1 MLKKTSKILI
11 LTILMGLLISSSVV
25 YAEDWRVSGW
35 SESDPIGI
43 WKFNEFPYFTDSIL
57 VKDNA
62 ARHDIFPED
71 TYNKLIEY
79 IRRGY
84 EIKYYVRLDK
94 KEIDDGIF
102 QFKFNGTDIG
112 WAEQGVNGVQKN
124 WITFYY
130 TPIDLYT
137 GFDTSQDKYYF
148 TAKTGSYGRFSGRE
162 WLKIWLRTRGDGGD
176 DMNVMN
182 CYFVYALLDKAQ
194 PNIISVKYYNDENL
208 TNEITDNTKLSY
220 NGSQNSIYMAVE
232 FDEDITV
239 NDISRSNFI
248 RTSMTLQKEG
258 TNEDTEVGSFKYYKK
273 VNNNKVVFEYKV
285 NYGDKGQ
292 LLLRN
297 EDKAK
302 FLKEIESFNI
312 KDKYDNEFK
321 STFMIDSQAYN
332 SGKTYNITIDG
343 NPPQIS
349 VTTVEPKGLEV
360 EYNIIGGNEQYL
372 NSGDI
377 FEIKLKFDSDVNVSS
392 NGFIKLNNT
401 NKLSHIKAKAKF
413 YLDEDKINRDN
424 ITNKNNSVY
433 NYKRGEWIY
442 YRYVVNNGD
451 DTNML
456 AYENVANPVEN
467 LGVKDY
473 YGNIGQMP
481 TSGEGETKNFP
492 ALAYNKNNQAL
503 NIFVDTISPRI
514 DFGNNKYTTYRNQH
528 VINLNPIETGS
539 MLVNG
544 NFEYVINK
552 SSMHPTN
559 GSLNSCLG
567 KKSYGFSSGG
577 GTINI
582 TINDDLYIGTDGY
595 TQYDQKYDEL
605 NMTGKYENV
614 NYVDG
619 TASDVLHEGRREI
632 TGKFY
637 VHTYIED
644 NAGNKTWATSQPIY
658 MDNTHPQIKLT
669 PNGTINKYVGDIDVN
684 FELLGEEPSGFK
696 KYEYRWISPVDLGG
710 KKLNRNDMYKTE
722 TDTYKLLRD
731 NNNSW
736 ITRNTYSMSKIP
748 IPSRQQRQHG
758 ASYLLIRTFDNA
770 DNISYIVSEPY
781 YFDKEPPVVKFKSE
795 SGGFDKPLKNHKIM
809 VTIDDKDSRLAE
821 YKYYFS
827 NSNLTREIDDDI
839 WEYLDLQL
847 PDLPDNYDPFEEYK
861 KPNKDKE
868 DEEKEYNIKQAI
880 LETNKWKKE
889 SLNGHVTLH
898 IYAKD
903 SSGNIVI
910 DRTHVKID
918 NGGFPMISFDYDNAI
933 GNRYKS
939 VIGHINCSDE
949 AGIKTLEYK
958 WSQTKDEPQQY
969 DSIDIAS
976 LDKSNLKVD
985 TAPFN
990 TSGEWYL
997 HVRATDIFDNVTKSV
1012 SEKYIINSTA
1022 PNIKLFQIDNS
1033 RVYGSKERNI
1043 AITINKSV
1051 DDKLEYT
1058 YVVYSNSTC
1067 DNEIKRGTFSTTSEI
1082 VNIQLNDS
1090 SDLQEYYFKFYDSLN
1105 QVTESSIK
1113 VQARYDNT
1121 PPTADLIYSPDSGQG
1136 VTANNV
1142 TVTLNNISD
1151 NVSVKDNI
1159 TVSEDKYTFTENG
1172 EHIFTLTDEIGN
1184 ERTYVARVTWIK
1196 DDKPIVRVNTNNV
1209 TGQRYKSLSFDLI
1222 AQRPTQN
1229 GYIDI
1234 VDPQIYY
1241 QFSTLNNVEDKDY
1254 IKYKKGETIS
1264 LSENDG
1270 EYYLHTKLVDGG
1282 RSFTNMY
1289 GKYILDKT
1297 INEPKL
1303 TYSYEDSEGTEL
1315 DCTQEEYNALSDI
1328 NSIVEVTLEFDEDI
1342 VIKSV
1347 INNDG
1352 KNLPCENQVTYYNN
1366 DTITVT
1372 YMDKAGNEGSKEIA
1386 ISNINRVD
1394 DSIIT
1399 ITPNKSTNG
1408 EVAVVIT
1415 APSNK
1420 RINNIKVDDEP
1431 IDMDAVT
1438 TTKQDNSED
1447 NYLTAKFTLLD
1458 NCNIKVDIFNK
1469 DDKDAVVDTEEYN
1482 VTNIDKIAPVG
1493 NIVVKDIDKYTKT
1506 TAIKITD
1513 ENPTKVTK
1521 VEFIKE
1527 DNSKVVFDTTSNYT
1541 SQNIIYNHITNS
1553 VTTKINGIVKY
1564 YFEDSASN
1572 KGEAQESINT
1582 INTNLDINKVS
1593 ATYKVG
1599 DKTYNDIAS
1608 IGKVNKDVEVTV
1620 NIPEGYYIVN
1630 NSGKNKRLFVVGME
1644 YDFLISNGINIGKFS
1659 VDLTNTIKKSG
1670 PKLKLEYTIGGKIY
1684 TEALVNGKTNQNVL
1698 ITVTSDDNISKVVF
1712 DSVEDSE
1719 APYSY
1724 EFSENKIINIVATDT
1739 IGNTTTL
1746 KASIDCIDKEPVRAG
1761 LFSLYTKPTKDNIK
1775 LQFLAT
1781 KPVDIIEVRKNG
1793 NIDPHQ
1799 NVSNNVDKYE
1809 FIVNDNGTY
1818 SVKYRDDIGNEK
1830 VVSLE
1835 VNNIDR
1841 TAPNIKLLYNGK
1853 ETKPVTNDTVMVS
1866 VELVNKS
1873 QEPHGIKVLNTI
1885 GNSNSYLFKEN
1896 GKFTFRVS
1904 DMAGNV
1910 TEKEVIITSIDREP
1924 IAYKLTYSETNL
1936 TKNDIVATIAIDKN
1950 EKNYRILNSDIDQD
1964 NMVNSVNKKVNIT
1977 GNIISITFDD
1987 NGYYQLFLSDE
1998 AGNKSTILLRVKNID
2013 RIKPTLKFKNDYVVT
2028 RKGVMPKLNDV
2039 IAYDTHD
2046 GDIKEKV
2053 NIEVL
2058 DVSTEGDK
2066 TIAYTVSDTAGN
2078 TVTLNRVIKV
2088 ISEDDYTVVIDG
2100 KINPKS
2106 FYSNGEETDIKVF
2119 NFVENATIKYI
2130 EGKVKDGEFK
2140 QNGQVYS
2147 ILLDTIDDNKLGSEE
2162 IKLSF
2167 DKSGWYTIYIMDLNR
2182 QTASFSVW
2190 ITE

>member
-25 YAEDWRVSGW
+25 YAEDWKICGNNNNEWGEPNKIEFNKHTSNVFNLDKDGKALFKKMLARLKEGYGIRYYISFEYKMKQEEGLLGGSKTSGNI
-35 SESDPIGI
+35 SLTTAKHGYKIYKYKDPSYEYTKLYYMSNGLKNSYNHEYCFENIGFIDEYNLVVGGSLESSDIS
-43 WKFNEFPYFTDSIL
+43 Y
-57 VKDNA
+57 DNA
-62 ARHDIFPED
+62 YFNF
-71 TYNKLIEY
+71 YLIDEM
-79 IRRGY
+79 
-84 EIKYYVRLDK
+84 
-94 KEIDDGIF
+94 
-102 QFKFNGTDIG
+102 
-112 WAEQGVNGVQKN
+112 
-124 WITFYY
+124 
-130 TPIDLYT
+130 P
-137 GFDTSQDKYYF
+137 
-148 TAKTGSYGRFSGRE
+148 
-162 WLKIWLRTRGDGGD
+162 
-176 DMNVMN
+176 
-182 CYFVYALLDKAQ
+182 
-194 PNIISVKYYNDENL
+194 PNIVSVKYYTDRNL
-208 TNEITDNTKLSY
+208 NNEITGSDVTNLSY
-220 NGSQNSIYMAVE
+220 NGSNNEVYMAVE
-232 FDEDITV
+232 FDEEVTV
-239 NDISRSNFI
+239 TDTNNKFI
-248 RTSMTLQKEG
+248 RTSRTL
-258 TNEDTEVGSFKYYKK
+258 TNGNGATENGSFKYVK
-273 VNNNKVVFEYKV
+273 VDKNKVVFKFQV
-285 NYGDKGQ
+285 DYGNEGKLNLNDKTS
-292 LLLRN
+292 
-297 EDKAK
+297 
-302 FLKEIESFNI
+302 FLQDIDVFAI
-312 KDKYDNEFK
+312 KDKNGNDANSSVRPLK
-321 STFMIDSQAYN
+321 QAYN
-332 SGKTYNITIDG
+332 DGGNCNIMVHGRPPEITAVTYNIIKKNTQCTNDKKRYL
-343 NPPQIS
+343 
-349 VTTVEPKGLEV
+349 TT
-360 EYNIIGGNEQYL
+360 
-372 NSGDI
+372 GDI
-377 FEIKLKFDSDVNVSS
+377 LEIRLKIDRSASVNTNSYFEFNNDARANFYQKQDDNWIIYRYTVAKDDA
-392 NGFIKLNNT
+392 NT
-401 NKLSHIKAKAKF
+401 NKLEYKNLQDS
-413 YLDEDKINRDN
+413 
-424 ITNKNNSVY
+424 ITNL
-433 NYKRGEWIY
+433 RIRDEFG
-442 YRYVVNNGD
+442 
-451 DTNML
+451 
-456 AYENVANPVEN
+456 NV
-467 LGVKDY
+467 
-473 YGNIGQMP
+473 GQMQN
-481 TSGEGETKNFP
+481 NFKVP
-492 ALAYNKNNQAL
+492 AIAYTINNQAL
-503 NIFVDTISPRI
+503 NIFVDTIAPEINFIKNSYTEYKYEH
-514 DFGNNKYTTYRNQH
+514 DFKMQP
-528 VINLNPIETGS
+528 VETGS
-539 MLVNG
+539 MLVN
-544 NFEYVINK
+544 NKFEYIINK

-559 GSLNSCLG
+559 GSLNGCLG
-567 KKSYGFSSGG
+567 KKTDGFSSGG
-577 GTINI
+577 GIIKFTI
-582 TINDDLYIGTDGY
+582 DDNLYKGIDGY
-595 TQYDQKYDEL
+595 TQYDQEYDEI

-619 TASDVLHEGRREI
+619 TASDVIHEGRREI

-644 NAGNKTWATSQPIY
+644 NAGNKTWKTSQPIY
-658 MDNTHPQIKLT
+658 MDNTHPKISIA
-669 PNGTINKYVGDIDVN
+669 PNGTSGTYVGDIDVD

-696 KYEYRWISPVDLGG
+696 KYEYRWISPVELGG

-722 TDTYKLLRD
+722 TDTYKLLTD
-731 NNNSW
+731 NNNNW
-736 ITRNTYSMSKIP
+736 IIRNTLNSYSKGKIP
-748 IPSRQQRQHG
+748 IPSREQRQHG
-758 ASYLLIRTFDNA
+758 ASYLLIRTSDNA

-781 YFDKEPPVVKFKSE
+781 YFDKEPPVVEFKSE
-795 SGGFDKPLKNHKIM
+795 SGGFDKTLTNHKIM
-809 VTIDDKDSRLAE
+809 VTIDDKDSKLVE
-821 YKYYFS
+821 HKYYFS
-827 NSNLTREIDDDI
+827 NSNLTRGIDDDI
-839 WEYLDLQL
+839 WEYLNLEYT
-847 PDLPDNYDPFEEYK
+847 DLPDDYDPFEEYK
-861 KPNKDKE
+861 KTNKDKE
-868 DEEKEYNIKQAI
+868 DEEKKYHIKQAI
-880 LETNKWKKE
+880 LETNKWEKE

-903 SSGNIVI
+903 SSGNLVI
-910 DRTHVKID
+910 DRKHVKID

-969 DSIDIAS
+969 DSIDISS
-976 LDKSNLKVD
+976 LDKSNLRVD

-997 HVRATDIFDNVTKSV
+997 HVRATDIYGNVTKSV

-1022 PNIKLFQIDNS
+1022 PNITLFQIDNNK
-1033 RVYGSKERNI
+1033 VYASKERNI

-1067 DNEIKRGTFSTTSEI
+1067 DNEIKRGTFSNTSEI

-1090 SDLQEYYFKFYDSLN
+1090 NDLQEYYFKFYDSLN
-1105 QVTESSIK
+1105 QVTEKNIK
-1113 VQARYDNT
+1113 VQAIYDNT
-1121 PPTADLIYSPDSGQG
+1121 PPTADLIYSPDRGQG
-1136 VTANNV
+1136 VTSNNV
-1142 TVTLNNISD
+1142 IVTLNNISD
-1151 NVSVKDNI
+1151 NVSAKDDI
-1159 TVSEDKYTFTENG
+1159 TVSEDTYTFTENG
-1172 EHIFTLTDEIGN
+1172 EHIFTLTDEVGN
-1184 ERTYVARVTWIK
+1184 EKTYVASVTWIK

-1209 TGQRYKSLSFDLI
+1209 TGQSYKSLSFDLT
-1222 AQRPTQN
+1222 AQRPTEN
-1229 GYIDI
+1229 GYVDI
-1234 VDPQIYY
+1234 QNPNIYY
-1241 QFSTLNNVEDKDY
+1241 KFSTLKNIEDKDY
-1254 IKYKKGETIS
+1254 IKYKNGETIS
-1264 LSENDG
+1264 ISENDG

-1289 GKYILDKT
+1289 GKYIFDKT

-1303 TYSYEDSEGTEL
+1303 TYTYKNSEETEV
-1315 DCTQEEYNALSDI
+1315 DCTQEEYNALS
-1328 NSIVEVTLEFDEDI
+1328 NVSSIVKVTLTFDEDI

-1347 INNDG
+1347 VNNGG
-1352 KNLPCENQVTYYNN
+1352 KNLPCVNQVTFYNN

-1372 YMDKAGNEGSKEIA
+1372 YMDKAGNEGSKEIG

-1399 ITPNKSTNG
+1399 ITPNKATNG
-1408 EVAVVIT
+1408 EVTVVIT
-1415 APSNK
+1415 APSDK
-1420 RINNIKVDDEP
+1420 RINNIKVDDAS
-1431 IDMDAVT
+1431 IDMNIVT
-1438 TTKQDNSED
+1438 TTKEDNSDD
-1447 NYLTAKFTLLD
+1447 NYLTAEFKVSQ
-1458 NCNIKVDIFNK
+1458 NVNIKVDIFNK
-1469 DDKDAVVDTEEYN
+1469 DNKDTVVATEEYN

-1493 NIVVKDIDKYTKT
+1493 NIVVKDIDRYTKT
-1506 TAIKITD
+1506 TDIKITD
-1513 ENPTKVTK
+1513 ENPIKVTK

-1527 DNSKVVFDTTSNYT
+1527 DNSKVDFDTTSNYT
-1541 SQNIIYNHITNS
+1541 SQKLIYNHITNS

-1564 YFEDSASN
+1564 YFEDSAGN

-1630 NSGKNKRLFVVGME
+1630 NSGKNKRLFVIGME

-1684 TEALVNGKTNQNVL
+1684 TEALVNGKTSQNVL
-1698 ITVTSDDNISKVVF
+1698 LTITSDDNISKVVF

-1724 EFSENKIINIVATDT
+1724 EFSENKIINIVASDT
-1739 IGNTTTL
+1739 MGNTTTL

-1866 VELVNKS
+1866 VELVNKN

-1910 TEKEVIITSIDREP
+1910 TEKEVSINSIDREP
-1924 IAYKLTYSETNL
+1924 LVYKLTYSETDL
-1936 TKNDIVATIAIDKN
+1936 TKNDVVATITIDKN
-1950 EKNYRILNSDIDQD
+1950 EKNYKILNSDIDQH
-1964 NMVNSVNKKVNIT
+1964 NMTNSVNKKVNIT

-1998 AGNKSTILLRVKNID
+1998 AGNKSTLLLRVKNID

-2053 NIEVL
+2053 NIESL
-2058 DVSTEGDK
+2058 NVSTEGDK

-2088 ISEDDYTVVIDG
+2088 ISEEDYTVVVDG
-2100 KINPKS
+2100 KINPTP
-2106 FYSNGEETDIKVF
+2106 FHSNGVVTDIKVF

-2130 EGKVKDGEFK
+2130 EGIVKEGEFK

-2162 IKLSF
+2162 VKLSF
-2167 DKSGWYTIYIMDLNR
+2167 DKSGWYTIFIMDLNR
-2182 QTASFSVW
+2182 QKASFSVW
-2190 ITE
+2190 VTQ